1 MKIRTTILCFPV
13 TNLEKTL
20 DFYKAVFG
28 MNDATIDEGMI
39 ALELPNLSLFLI
51 EKEAYEVYSKK
62 ANRNAMMPNSS
73 APAILS
79 CALESKEEVDEALIK
94 AENHGGK
101 SAGAAAIDSATG
113 GYTGYITDPDG
124 HLWELVHPRAQS

>member
-28 MNDATIDEGMI
+28 MKDASIDEGMI

-51 EKEAYEVYSKK
+51 GKDEYEAYSKK
-62 ANRNAMMPNSS
+62 ANRNALMPDSA
-73 APAILS
+73 APAIIS
-79 CALESKEEVDEALIK
+79 CALETKEEVDEALVS
-94 AENHGGK
+94 AEKYGGNA
-101 SAGAAAIDSATG
+101 AGPAAIDSATG

-124 HLWELVHPRAQS
+124 HLWELVYPRPR